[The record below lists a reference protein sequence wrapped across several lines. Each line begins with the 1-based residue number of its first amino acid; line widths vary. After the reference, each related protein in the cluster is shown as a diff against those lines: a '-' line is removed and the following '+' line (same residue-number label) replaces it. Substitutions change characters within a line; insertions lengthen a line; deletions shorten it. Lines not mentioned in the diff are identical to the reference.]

1 MSPALSAFV
10 LLATLVFPG
19 AALLAADDGAAC
31 KNPSPD
37 CAVVGQWN
45 VSLALG
51 YGQRSNPVLGRS
63 DIPLVLIPSV
73 SYYGKR
79 FFLENLELGFT
90 LHETERNTFN
100 LIATPGYDRVFF
112 FKHDLQNIFTNGG
125 AVNLANGPSF
135 QADAELLRSEP
146 LRRRHSTYLL
156 GPEWGFSYGRFIG
169 QMDALY
175 EVSGRHRGYEV
186 RAAVA
191 TPIMRAEHSQAD
203 YSQPGYSQAG
213 YSLMA
218 SVGLTW
224 KSSALVRYYY
234 GIEDVYEP
242 GSAVNPF
249 VKLGYTRPI
258 AERWTLTA
266 FVHYEYLG
274 DAIGD
279 SPIISGHGVTTFF
292 AGLAFRIL

>member
-1 MSPALSAFV
+1 MPSALSAFV
-10 LLATLVFPG
+10 LLAILLFPG
-19 AALLAADDGAAC
+19 AVALAADNDNADLC
-31 KNPSPD
+31 KTPAPE
-37 CAVVGQWN
+37 CAVVGKWN
-45 VSLALG
+45 ISLALG
-51 YGQRSNPVLGRS
+51 YGERSNPVRGRA
-63 DIPLVLIPSV
+63 DIPLVLVPQV

-90 LHETERNTFN
+90 LHETARHTFN
-100 LIATPGYDRVFF
+100 LIAAPGYDRVFF
-112 FKHDLQNIFTNGG
+112 YKHDLQNIFTNGG
-125 AVNLANGPSF
+125 AINLANGPSF
-135 QADAELLRSEP
+135 QADAELFRSEP

-169 QMDALY
+169 QVDALY
-175 EVSGRHRGYEV
+175 EVSGRHGGYEV

-191 TPIMRAEHSQAD
+191 TPIMPAEHSQA
-203 YSQPGYSQAG
+203 GH
-213 YSLMA
+213 SLMA
-218 SVGLTW
+218 SAGLTW

-249 VKLGYTRPI
+249 VKLGYTRPL

-279 SPIISGHGVTTFF
+279 SPIVASHGVTTFF
-292 AGLAFRIL
+292 AGLAFKIL